1 MRSPQLRKKEYS
13 PHSSLLSGP
22 KLRPHVG
29 QFCGQTAEYFGPND
43 GQVAK
48 QDAHKYAERV
58 KSEVGEEFHLCVKVS
73 FVTLQIF
80 EREYLIHGHRERGRR
95 QLGARRRDRVGS
107 VRYGTR
113 EGPFLSAERPP
124 RAVHR
129 GPCANHRLR
138 RPMTERSV

>member
-1 MRSPQLRKKEYS
+1 MFPSHP
-13 PHSSLLSGP
+13 SLLGWP
-22 KLRPHVG
+22 KLRPHVR

-58 KSEVGEEFHLCVKVS
+58 RSEVGEEFHLCVKVS

-95 QLGARRRDRVGS
+95 QLGARRRDRAGS